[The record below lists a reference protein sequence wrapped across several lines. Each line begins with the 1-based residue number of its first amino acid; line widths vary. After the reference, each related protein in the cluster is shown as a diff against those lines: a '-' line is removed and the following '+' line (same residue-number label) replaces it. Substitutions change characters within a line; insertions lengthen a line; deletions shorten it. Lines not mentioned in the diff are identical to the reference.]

1 MNKIIAFE
9 ALYNYKFNI
18 LRNKYTV
25 LDLLPKI
32 IVDNKYY
39 YIRRSLSDEDFDI
52 NQFDKKD
59 RLIIEIFILF
69 SVFPNSK
76 LVDIKNNKL
85 IIKQNKDIQ
94 SLEFVYEHEKI
105 YTDKIKTMKPEY
117 IYINN
122 KKCKSYIKIERNLID
137 EFLHIEL

>member
-76 LVDIKNNKL
+76 LIDIKNNKL

-94 SLEFVYEHEKI
+94 SLEFVYEHDML
-105 YTDKIKTMKPEY
+105 YTDKIKTMKPEH
-117 IYINN
+117 IYINGN
-122 KKCKSYIKIERNLID
+122 KCKSYIKIERNLID